1 MIEVLSLNDK
11 ELIRERFELIEELD
25 NELNENIP
33 AEGLMENYMQV
44 INVSRVSFANVA
56 IRYLRAEIAGA

>member
-56 IRYLRAEIAGA
+56 IGYLRAEIAGA